1 MADDA
6 SSLPSAFA
14 QRLHETRLD
23 LGRRIVAHIRAGTSD
38 LADAPMRN
46 DVSVYIDPA
55 RHAAERQRLF
65 RETPVLACFSNDIRE
80 AGQFRTFD
88 ETGVPIV
95 VLRGKD
101 GAVRAYLNV
110 CLHRGARLV
119 REAEGRANLFT
130 CWFHGWS
137 YATEG
142 RLAAATEAERFT
154 DASGASALSDRDH
167 LIAVPVAERHG
178 LVFVQATPGSVMD
191 IDAHL
196 GDFGPELELLE
207 LGKAERVKDG
217 VLPVAANWKFA
228 LDTYG
233 EGYHFAALHKQTLAP
248 YFRND
253 ITVYDRFGP
262 HHRVLFVARDL
273 EAWVDRPEETWGVDD
288 ALGGIH
294 YIFPNTIL
302 FAGSVSPGKRYYTT
316 FRHFPG
322 ETPGETVTH
331 KTIYA
336 PGGVK
341 SAEHRRE
348 VEDAWDAT
356 AHVVRTEDYVVAAE
370 GWRNLAHLPAGQTV
384 VYGRQ
389 EMALQNVHRAIAR
402 AIGMPL
408 PTEAPDT
415 RGAAQ

>member
-1 MADDA
+1 MTET
-6 SSLPSAFA
+6 FA
-14 QRLHETRLD
+14 ERLHQTRLG
-23 LGRRIVAHIRAGTSD
+23 LGRRIVEHIRRGTSD
-38 LADAPMRN
+38 LAPAAMRN
-46 DVSVYIDPA
+46 DVSVYTDPA
-55 RHAAERQRLF
+55 RHAAERQVLF
-65 RETPVLACFSNDIRE
+65 RETPVIACLSNEIRE
-80 AGQFRTFD
+80 PGQYRTFD

-95 VLRGKD
+95 VVRGRD
-101 GAVRAYLNV
+101 GEVRAFLNV

-119 REAEGRANLFT
+119 RETEGKANLFT

-137 YATEG
+137 YAVDG
-142 RLAAATEAERFT
+142 KLAAVPEAERFI
-154 DASGASALSDRDH
+154 DKDGASALAQSGH
-167 LIAVPVAERHG
+167 LIAVPAAERYG
-178 LVFVQATPGSVMD
+178 LVFVQATPGSAMD

-196 GDFGPELELLE
+196 GDFGPQLELLE

-217 VLPVAANWKFA
+217 VLPVASNWKYA

-248 YFRND
+248 YFRSD
-253 ITVYDRFGP
+253 ITVYDSFGP
-262 HHRVLFVARDL
+262 HHRVLFVSREMESWA
-273 EAWVDRPEETWGVDD
+273 DRPEADWGVDD

-322 ETPGETVTH
+322 ETPGETKTY

-341 SAEHRRE
+341 NAEHRKE

-356 AHVVRTEDYVVAAE
+356 AHVVRTEDYVVSAE
-370 GWRNLAHLPAGQTV
+370 GYRNLIALPAGSSV

-389 EMALQNVHRAIAR
+389 ELSLQNVHRALAG

-408 PTEAPDT
+408 PAVTVAKAPMREA
-415 RGAAQ
+415 AE

>member
-1 MADDA
+1 MTETFAD
-6 SSLPSAFA
+6 
-14 QRLHETRLD
+14 RLHQTRLG
-23 LGRRIVAHIRAGTSD
+23 LGRRIVDHIRNGTSD
-38 LADAPMRN
+38 LADAAMRN
-46 DVSVYIDPA
+46 DVSVYTDPD
-55 RHAAERQRLF
+55 RHAAERRILF
-65 RETPVLACFSNDIRE
+65 RETPVVACFSNDVRE
-80 AGQFRTFD
+80 PGQFRTFD

-95 VLRGKD
+95 VVRGRD
-101 GAVRAYLNV
+101 GAVRAFLNV

-119 REAEGRANLFT
+119 RETEGKANLFT

-137 YATEG
+137 YANDG
-142 RLAAATEAERFT
+142 HLAAVPEAERFT
-154 DASGASALSDRDH
+154 DPAGASALEGRDH
-167 LIAVPVAERHG
+167 LIAVPVAERYG

-196 GDFGPELELLE
+196 GDFGPQLELLE
-207 LGKAERVKDG
+207 LDKAERVKDG
-217 VLPVAANWKFA
+217 VLTVASNWKYA

-248 YFRND
+248 FFRND
-253 ITVYDRFGP
+253 ITVYDAFGP
-262 HHRVLFVARDL
+262 HHRVLFVARDM
-273 EAWVDRPEETWGVDD
+273 ESWAARPEESWGVDD

-322 ETPGETVTH
+322 EKPGETATY

-341 SAEHRRE
+341 SDEHRKE

-356 AHVVRTEDYVVAAE
+356 AHVVRTEDYVVSAE
-370 GWRNLAHLPAGQTV
+370 GYSNLMALPPGSSV
-384 VYGRQ
+384 IYGRQ
-389 EMALQNVHRAIAR
+389 ELGLQNVHRALA
-402 AIGMPL
+402 AAVGMPL
-408 PTEAPDT
+408 PEVAAANTALREA
-415 RGAAQ
+415 AE

>member
-1 MADDA
+1 M
-6 SSLPSAFA
+6 SQSFA
-14 QRLHETRLD
+14 ERLHETRLG
-23 LGRRIVAHIRAGTSD
+23 LGRRIVEHIRNGTSD

-46 DVSVYIDPA
+46 DVSVYTDPA
-55 RHAAERQRLF
+55 RHAAERQKLF
-65 RETPVLACFSNDIRE
+65 RETPVIACLSSDIRE
-80 AGQFRTFD
+80 PGDFRTFD
-88 ETGVPIV
+88 DTGVPIV
-95 VLRGKD
+95 VARGRD
-101 GAVRAYLNV
+101 GEVRAFLNV

-119 REAEGRANLFT
+119 REPRGRANLFT

-137 YATEG
+137 YANDG
-142 RLAAATEAERFT
+142 RLAAVPEAERFA
-154 DASGASALSDRDH
+154 DDGGASALPERDH
-167 LIAVPVAERHG
+167 LIAVPVAERFG
-178 LVFVQATPGSVMD
+178 LVFVQATPGSTMD

-196 GDFGPELELLE
+196 GAFGAQLELLE
-207 LGKAERVKDG
+207 LDKAEWVKEG
-217 VLPVAANWKFA
+217 ELPVASNWKFA

-262 HHRVLFVARDL
+262 HHRVLFVARQT
-273 EAWVDRPEETWGVDD
+273 EAWLDRPEEDWGVDD
-288 ALGGIH
+288 GIGGIH

-302 FAGSVSPGKRYYTT
+302 FVGSVSPGKRYCTT

-322 ETPGETVTH
+322 EDPGQTITYKTV
-331 KTIYA
+331 YA

-341 SAEHRRE
+341 DADHRRE

-356 AHVVRTEDYVVAAE
+356 AHVVRTEDYVVSAE
-370 GWRNLAHLPAGQTV
+370 GYRNLRALPAGTSV

-389 EMALQNVHRAIAR
+389 EISLQNVHRAIAE

-408 PTEAPDT
+408 PQVATPSPL
-415 RGAAQ
+415 RAAAE

>member
-1 MADDA
+1 MTET
-6 SSLPSAFA
+6 FA
-14 QRLHETRLD
+14 ERLHQTRLE
-23 LGRRIVAHIRAGTSD
+23 LGRRIVEHIRNGTSD
-38 LADAPMRN
+38 LAEAPMRN
-46 DVSVYIDPA
+46 DVSVYTDPQ
-55 RHAAERQRLF
+55 RHAVERQKLF
-65 RETPVLACFSNDIRE
+65 RETPVVACLSNDIKE
-80 AGQFRTFD
+80 PGQFRTFD

-95 VLRGKD
+95 IMRGRD
-101 GAVRAYLNV
+101 GVVRAFLNV

-137 YATEG
+137 YANTG
-142 RLAAATEAERFT
+142 ALAAAPEAERFAD
-154 DASGASALSDRDH
+154 DAGVSALPESDH
-167 LIAVPVAERHG
+167 LIAVPVAERYG
-178 LVFVQATPGSVMD
+178 LVFVQATPGSKMD

-196 GDFGPELELLE
+196 GDFGAQLELLE
-207 LGKAERVKDG
+207 LEKAERVKDG
-217 VLPVAANWKFA
+217 VLTVASNWKYA

-248 YFRND
+248 YFRSD
-253 ITVYDRFGP
+253 ITVYDQFGP
-262 HHRVLFVARDL
+262 HHRVLFVGRELEQWLDRD
-273 EAWVDRPEETWGVDD
+273 EADWGVDD

-302 FAGSVSPGKRYYTT
+302 FAGAVSPGKRYYTT

-322 ETPGETVTH
+322 ETPGETTTY

-341 SAEHRRE
+341 NAAHRKE
-348 VEDAWDAT
+348 VEDAWEAT
-356 AHVVRTEDYVVAAE
+356 AHVVRTEDYVVSAE
-370 GWRNLAHLPAGQTV
+370 GYRNLVALPAGTSV

-389 EMALQNVHRAIAR
+389 ELSLQNVHRSLAE

-408 PTEAPDT
+408 PPVAAAPSPIREA
-415 RGAAQ
+415 AE

>member
-1 MADDA
+1 MTL
-6 SSLPSAFA
+6 SFA
-14 QRLHETRLD
+14 ERLHETRLS
-23 LGRRIVAHIRAGTSD
+23 LGRRIVTHIRNGTSD
-38 LADAPMRN
+38 LAPSAMRN
-46 DVSVYIDPA
+46 DVSVYTDPA

-65 RETPVLACFSNDIRE
+65 RETPVLACFSSDIRE
-80 AGQFRTFD
+80 PGQFRTFD

-95 VLRGKD
+95 VVRGRD
-101 GAVRAYLNV
+101 GAVRAFLNV
-110 CLHRGARLV
+110 CSHRGARLV
-119 REAEGRANLFT
+119 REAQGKANLFT

-137 YATEG
+137 FGADG
-142 RLAAATEAERFT
+142 RLVAAPEAERFC
-154 DASGASALSDRDH
+154 DADGESAIGQSDH
-167 LIAVPVAERHG
+167 LIAVPAAERLG
-178 LVFVQATPGSVMD
+178 MVFVRATPGSTMD

-196 GDFGPELELLE
+196 GDFAAQLELLE
-207 LGKAERVKDG
+207 LDKAEPVKAG
-217 VLPVAANWKFA
+217 VLPVASNWKFA

-273 EAWVDRPEETWGVDD
+273 EAWLEQSEDDWGVDD

-322 ETPGETVTH
+322 ETPGETVTY

-341 SAEHRRE
+341 SEAHRKE

-356 AHVVRTEDYVVAAE
+356 AHVVRTEDYVVSAE
-370 GWRNLAHLPAGQTV
+370 GYRNLQHLPAGSSV
-384 VYGRQ
+384 IYGRQ
-389 EMALQNVHRAIAR
+389 EISLQNVHKSLAA

-408 PTEAPDT
+408 PIVAPQASPVREA
-415 RGAAQ
+415 AE